1 MQPLVL
7 AIEPDLR
14 QAAIIKRIVRD
25 KALADVAVVD
35 SLDAAIEAMRTAMPD
50 VLLLSALLSPRD
62 EDNLIT
68 HLKTLG
74 HAGHLQTHTI
84 PQLASALQPGEERA
98 SRGLLSAF
106 RRKKGPAPA
115 AGCDPDLFADEIRV
129 FLQRAADKRRQLQN
143 PDHETLDMRPNRA
156 GAAPASETLD
166 ESPAAPSSSWS
177 SPFEW
182 KPSNASP
189 AGASPETS
197 ASERRHTSKTPDT
210 PAVREPSAAA
220 ADSLMAHLRPP
231 AGIPSVED
239 LSAGVA
245 PAFEGVAA
253 IPDAAAAALS
263 SVELSM
269 PPAVDHAASL
279 ASIDGPT
286 PPAVDHVVLPSIEA
300 LSAAPIAEVAA
311 PLVRIEA
318 APPEDAA
325 AIEAAAA
332 TIEVVAEIEVVTPDR
347 VAAPRRP
354 AVSTSIELS
363 ESLRA
368 VAAPA
373 KPVKAP
379 AARAAQTSCAQPPAT
394 PDARPESNSGLGIRD
409 RGLAVR
415 DSPLGAL
422 ATWARAE
429 DRDTGVAATSDVL
442 RGLLTALAVPA
453 SVVSVGY
460 GRGCRIRRVR
470 VPVAKEPP
478 DSDVAGAVILSKRL
492 LAEQREP
499 STA

>member
-14 QAAIIKRIVRD
+14 QAAIIKRIVRE
-25 KALADVAVVD
+25 KALADIAVVD

-84 PQLASALQPGEERA
+84 PQLASALQPGEERG

-106 RRKKGPAPA
+106 RRKKEPAPA

-129 FLQRAADKRRQLQN
+129 FLQRAAEKRREMQH
-143 PDHETLDMRPNRA
+143 PDHETLDMRPSPA
-156 GAAPASETLD
+156 GAVPASETHD
-166 ESPAAPSSSWS
+166 ESSATPSSSWS

-182 KPSNASP
+182 KPSNAS
-189 AGASPETS
+189 AASGPPET
-197 ASERRHTSKTPDT
+197 AAAGRRHKARTPEA
-210 PAVREPSAAA
+210 PALPGPATAAA
-220 ADSLMAHLRPP
+220 ESLMAHLRPP

-239 LSAGVA
+239 LSGGVA
-245 PAFEGVAA
+245 PAVEAVAA
-253 IPDAAAAALS
+253 IPGAAVEALRLIEVS
-263 SVELSM
+263 
-269 PPAVDHAASL
+269 
-279 ASIDGPT
+279 T
-286 PPAVDHVVLPSIEA
+286 PPSDPQIEALPSIEVFP
-300 LSAAPIAEVAA
+300 SAPVAEVAA
-311 PLVRIEA
+311 PAVRIEA

-325 AIEAAAA
+325 AFEATAA
-332 TIEVVAEIEVVTPDR
+332 TIELVAEIEDVTP
-347 VAAPRRP
+347 VKIAAPRR
-354 AVSTSIELS
+354 AAASASIDLS

-368 VAAPA
+368 VAPPA

-379 AARAAQTSCAQPPAT
+379 AARAPQTARAQAPAT
-394 PDARPESNSGLGIRD
+394 TVARPDGASGLGIRD

-429 DRDTGVAATSDVL
+429 DRGAGAASNSDDL

-470 VPVAKEPP
+470 VPVGKEPQ
-478 DSDVAGAVILSKRL
+478 DSEVAGAVILSKRV
-492 LAEQREP
+492 LAEQRER